1 MHLIASGWY
10 HSGLSCDAQTALI
23 LYAIPLTGDALQ
35 FIIIDKLQAAAQCRA
50 HTVHTPCTHSA
61 RTVRT
66 PCTHHAHAIAAQAFG
81 FIARAVD
88 ASRDF
93 EDLEEGGT
101 AECDTCLIARSDAP

>member
-50 HTVHTPCTHSA
+50 VHTPCTH
-61 RTVRT
+61 TVHA
-66 PCTHHAHAIAAQAFG
+66 PCTHHARIMHTQLLHRHSASSRELWTPPAILRTWRRAALPSA
-81 FIARAVD
+81 IRA
-88 ASRDF
+88 
-93 EDLEEGGT
+93 
-101 AECDTCLIARSDAP
+101 

>member
-50 HTVHTPCTHSA
+50 VHTPCTHLA
-61 RTVRT
+61 HTMHD
-66 PCTHHAHAIAAQAFG
+66 PCTHHARITHMQLLYRRSASSRELWTPPAILRTWRAALPSA
-81 FIARAVD
+81 IRA
-88 ASRDF
+88 
-93 EDLEEGGT
+93 
-101 AECDTCLIARSDAP
+101 

>member
-50 HTVHTPCTHSA
+50 VHTPCTH
-61 RTVRT
+61 T

>member
-50 HTVHTPCTHSA
+50 VHTVHTPCTHRAHTMHAS
-61 RTVRT
+61 
-66 PCTHHAHAIAAQAFG
+66 CTRNCCTGIRLH
-81 FIARAVD
+81 RA
-88 ASRDF
+88 SCGRLPRF
-93 EDLEEGGT
+93 
-101 AECDTCLIARSDAP
+101 